1 MEHTLSVHMEADVLP
16 GPVLVT
22 AKGSLTAETCPSLF
36 DVLDPALPLEGCP
49 RVTIDLLDVTHLE
62 TGGIQ
67 RLERY
72 VSQYQA
78 ETALPAIS
86 IIEPE
91 KTLRVENLRE
101 GAK

>member
-16 GPVLVT
+16 GPVLVK

-36 DVLDPALPLEGCP
+36 DILDPALALSGCP
-49 RVTIDLLDVTHLE
+49 SVTVDLLEVAHLE
-62 TGGIQ
+62 TGGVQ

-72 VSQYQA
+72 VSHYQA

-86 IIEPE
+86 IIEPQN
-91 KTLRVENLRE
+91 TLRVEYLRE